1 MKKILFVILALV
13 VLPVVLSGQ
22 NREIN
27 DLLDKYEKKKSV
39 ESVTVSSNLIA
50 MAGKSEDWAN
60 KISKIRILSVNSH
73 VLENNLPLRVTFR
86 KEMEEF
92 VDKFKFISSLKV
104 KDGGDEIEMFV
115 NQTQNGA
122 LLFLNNSDE
131 EFVVIA
137 MFGNIDDKLIK
148 TAVKG
153 GITIR

>member
-13 VLPVVLSGQ
+13 VLPVTLSGQ

>member
-13 VLPVVLSGQ
+13 VLPVALSGQ

>member
-1 MKKILFVILALV
+1 MKKILFIILALIA
-13 VLPVVLSGQ
+13 LPVALSGQ
-22 NREIN
+22 NKEIN
-27 DLLDKYEKKKSV
+27 DLLDKYEKKKAV
-39 ESVTVSSNLIA
+39 ESVTVSSNLLA
-50 MAGKSEDWAN
+50 MAGKEGEWAD
-60 KISKIRILSVNSH
+60 KISKIRILSVASN
-73 VLENNLPLRVTFR
+73 VLENKLPLRVTFR

-92 VDKFKFISSLKV
+92 VEKFRFISSLKV

-115 NQTQNGA
+115 NQKQNGA
-122 LLFLNNSDE
+122 LLFLNSSDE

>member
-13 VLPVVLSGQ
+13 VLPVALSGQ

-86 KEMEEF
+86 KEMEDF